1 MVTDSSFV
9 SLINLLKRRINFL
22 RAVVLIILASLV
34 VITILVILMI
44 FYYSDLNTVFL
55 VMLSPEGPK
64 ASLYLVP
71 NVGKYKVGDEFNI
84 DVLINTKGNDVVV
97 SAAYL
102 SYNKDKIEA
111 LEIDISDSVFTIV
124 AEREIIHQEGK
135 IKITLGKP
143 TPGINL
149 SEGKIATI
157 RFRAL
162 RPINPQINNIYFDFT
177 PYSSHYSTVILDNKL
192 GTNILNSTRGA
203 KIYID

>member
-1 MVTDSSFV
+1 MDNNPF
-9 SLINLLKRRINFL
+9 LINLLKRRINFL
-22 RAVVLIILASLV
+22 RAVVLIILGSFIVL
-34 VITILVILMI
+34 TILSVFMI
-44 FYYSDLNTVFL
+44 FYYSDLSTVFL
-55 VMLSPEGPK
+55 VMLSPQGPK

-102 SYNKDKIEA
+102 SYHKDKMSA
-111 LEIDISDSVFTIV
+111 LEIDISDSVFTIE
-124 AEREIIHQEGK
+124 AERKIIHQEGK

-149 SEGKIATI
+149 SSGKIATI
-157 RFRAL
+157 RFSAL
-162 RPINPQINNIYFDFT
+162 EPITPQINNIYFDFT
-177 PYSSHYSTVILDNKL
+177 PNSSHYSTVILDNKL
-192 GTNILNSTRGA
+192 GTNILSSTRGA

>member
-1 MVTDSSFV
+1 MAINP

-22 RAVVLIILASLV
+22 RAVVLIILTSLI
-34 VITILVILMI
+34 VITILAVLII
-44 FYYSDLNTVFL
+44 SYYADLDTIFL
-55 VMLSPEGPK
+55 VMLSPQAPK
-64 ASLYLVP
+64 SSLYLVP
-71 NVGKYKVGDEFNI
+71 NVGKYKVGDEFAI
-84 DVLINTKGNDVVV
+84 DVLIDTKGNDVVV

-102 SYNKDKIEA
+102 SYNKEKREA
-111 LEIDISDSVFTIV
+111 LEIDTSDSVFTIE

-149 SEGKIATI
+149 SGGKIAAI

-162 RPINPQINNIYFDFT
+162 ESITPQINNIYFDFT
-177 PYSSHYSTVILDNKL
+177 PHSSRYSTVILDNKL
-192 GTNILNSTRGA
+192 GTNILSFTRGA

>member
-1 MVTDSSFV
+1 MAINL

-22 RAVVLIILASLV
+22 RAIVLIILTSLIV
-34 VITILVILMI
+34 VTILAVLMI
-44 FYYSDLNTVFL
+44 SYYTDLDTVFL
-55 VMLSPEGPK
+55 VMLSPEAPK
-64 ASLYLVP
+64 SSLYLVP
-71 NVGKYKVGDEFNI
+71 NVGKYKVGDEFVI
-84 DVLINTKGNDVVV
+84 DVLIDTKGNDVVV

-102 SYNKDKIEA
+102 SYNKENIEA
-111 LEIDISDSVFTIV
+111 LEIDISDSVFTIE

-149 SEGKIATI
+149 SGGKIAAI

-162 RPINPQINNIYFDFT
+162 EPITPQINNIYFDFT
-177 PYSSHYSTVILDNKL
+177 SHSSRYSTVILDNKL
-192 GTNILNSTRGA
+192 GTNILSFTRGA